1 MSSLNKQQNEND
13 RINQQIKIQKDLI
26 NKYKLKLTQIEKEK
40 ANLLLTNQKNEKKI
54 NEDNNKINEF
64 KKEIEN
70 IKLYLENENNDNKK
84 ENFNFEKEKDE
95 LKQKQQL
102 NDEKINE
109 LQDKILKLE
118 NELQN
123 LKNENESKRES
134 KDISLLYNLNNNNN
148 NKGDFFLTGNEL
160 NELKDKH
167 ARIIKNIEEN
177 NLNLNNIKTEKDNLE
192 KEFEEIEKEKEEY
205 NSKIN
210 IKNEELEKILNEN
223 NIVSNSFYENKM
235 SNQKLIINYNNL
247 KIKFKALSIDK
258 NDLEE
263 VILKQEGKVNEL
275 NTNVA
280 KIISLLNQKNSEI
293 DDNKMYINKL
303 KETIDELNDEFNK
316 LKSKKEKA
324 KKDEIKILKN
334 ELMSLKLEK
343 ERNSS
348 LSKGNFSV
356 INDNIYNYSKKNR
369 INGKM
374 KLKKI
379 KNASALNEKLNHISK
394 LPIKEYNNNYKP
406 LNKNKKNIDDSDD
419 NTEEVLDN
427 SNNFIE
433 KTSRHEINYKKI
445 KNKDNDNIK
454 NIDIDD
460 NNNNY
465 NKSFIINNTKELIEI
480 QEKDKITEFKS
491 MLDNLLDK
499 F

>member
-1 MSSLNKQQNEND
+1 MSSLNKLQNEND
-13 RINQQIKIQKDLI
+13 RINQQIKIQKDLT

-40 ANLLLTNQKNEKKI
+40 ANLLLTNQKKENKI
-54 NEDNNKINEF
+54 NEDNNKINEL

-70 IKLYLENENNDNKK
+70 IKLNLENENNDNKK
-84 ENFNFEKEKDE
+84 ENSNFEKEKDE

-109 LQDKILKLE
+109 LQEKILKLE
-118 NELQN
+118 NQ
-123 LKNENESKRES
+123 LKNENESKRQS
-134 KDISLLYNLNNNNN
+134 KDISLLYNLNNSNNN
-148 NKGDFFLTGNEL
+148 GDFFLTGNEL

-167 ARIIKNIEEN
+167 ERLIKNIEEN
-177 NLNLNNIKTEKDNLE
+177 NLNLNNIKAEKENLE
-192 KEFEEIEKEKEEY
+192 NEYEEIEKEKEEY
-205 NSKIN
+205 NSKII

-235 SNQKLIINYNNL
+235 SNQKLIINFNNL

-275 NTNVA
+275 NNNVS
-280 KIISLLNQKNSEI
+280 KIIALLNQKNSEI
-293 DDNKMYINKL
+293 DDNKMYISKL

-324 KKDEIKILKN
+324 KKDEIKNLKN

-348 LSKGNFSV
+348 LSKANYSV
-356 INDNIYNYSKKNR
+356 INDNLYNYPKKNR
-369 INGKM
+369 INGKI

-394 LPIKEYNNNYKP
+394 LSIKEPNNNYKP
-406 LNKNKKNIDDSDD
+406 LYKNKKNIYDSDD
-419 NTEEVLDN
+419 DTEEVLDN

-433 KTSRHEINYKKI
+433 KTSRQEIKYQKVQN
-445 KNKDNDNIK
+445 NDNENIK
-454 NIDIDD
+454 NIDI
-460 NNNNY
+460 NENNY
-465 NKSFIINNTKELIEI
+465 NKSFIINNSKELIEI
-480 QEKDKITEFKS
+480 QDKEKITEFKS
-491 MLDNLLDK
+491 MLDNLLDQ

>member
-1 MSSLNKQQNEND
+1 MN
-13 RINQQIKIQKDLI
+13 IN
-26 NKYKLKLTQIEKEK
+26 
-40 ANLLLTNQKNEKKI
+40 
-54 NEDNNKINEF
+54 F
-64 KKEIEN
+64 
-70 IKLYLENENNDNKK
+70 
-84 ENFNFEKEKDE
+84 
-95 LKQKQQL
+95 
-102 NDEKINE
+102 
-109 LQDKILKLE
+109 
-118 NELQN
+118 
-123 LKNENESKRES
+123 
-134 KDISLLYNLNNNNN
+134 
-148 NKGDFFLTGNEL
+148 
-160 NELKDKH
+160 
-167 ARIIKNIEEN
+167 
-177 NLNLNNIKTEKDNLE
+177 
-192 KEFEEIEKEKEEY
+192 
-205 NSKIN
+205 
-210 IKNEELEKILNEN
+210 
-223 NIVSNSFYENKM
+223 
-235 SNQKLIINYNNL
+235 NNL

-275 NTNVA
+275 NNNVS